1 MYLKLERVS
10 YIIIEY
16 ISGKTEVYRLKT
28 KEQYKDILIRIS
40 NDIAHIEEV
49 KIVDM
54 TEEEGV
60 C

>member
-1 MYLKLERVS
+1 MYLKIERVS

-16 ISGKTEVYRLKT
+16 VSGKTEVYRLKT

>member
-1 MYLKLERVS
+1 MYLKIERVS

-16 ISGKTEVYRLKT
+16 VSGKTEVYRLKT

-54 TEEEGV
+54 TEEEGI